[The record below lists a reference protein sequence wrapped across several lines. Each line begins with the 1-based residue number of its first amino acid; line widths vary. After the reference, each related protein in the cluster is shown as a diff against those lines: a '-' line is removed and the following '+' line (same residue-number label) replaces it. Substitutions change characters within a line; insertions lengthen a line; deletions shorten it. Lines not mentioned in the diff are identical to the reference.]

1 MSMEAG
7 LARLREFWEWLY
19 ADMLDWCRGR
29 SWEVRL
35 LLWLYVAYLA
45 YCQLADPMSWNAL
58 QSLNLPIHEG
68 GHLLFRM
75 FGEFMHVA
83 GGTILQLAAPL
94 FSMVMFLKQRD
105 YFAITFCFGWLS
117 TNFVSM
123 SVYMQDA
130 LRQALPLVSAEG
142 GGDGEGMIIHDWHWL
157 FGHLGLLQHC
167 EAIGWMVRM
176 LGHLSMLLCLAGGV
190 WLMVQMQLSR
200 TRKEKAGSP
209 GSPGATFPESKYRR

>member
-1 MSMEAG
+1 MSVEAG
-7 LARLREFWEWLY
+7 ASRWREFLDWLY
-19 ADMLDWCRGR
+19 ADILDWCRGR

-35 LLWLYVAYLA
+35 LLWLYVAYLG
-45 YCQLADPMSWNAL
+45 YCQFVDPMSWNAL

-68 GHLLFRM
+68 GHLLFRV

-83 GGTILQLAAPL
+83 GGTILQLAAPI

-105 YFAITFCFGWLS
+105 YFGITFCFGWLS

-130 LRQALPLVSAEG
+130 QRLALPLVSAEG
-142 GGDGEGMIIHDWHWL
+142 GGDDGIIIHDWHWL
-157 FGHLGLLQHC
+157 FGHMGLLQHC
-167 EAIGWMVRM
+167 ETIGWLVRQ
-176 LGHLSMLLCLAGGV
+176 LGHLSMLFCLAAGV

-200 TRKEKAGSP
+200 SRKETTRD
-209 GSPGATFPESKYRR
+209 GATFPESKNRR